1 MVIRNWL
8 LVIGM
13 YGCLT
18 VQAQSTSTA
27 YTFRIRY
34 EDYSIFANA
43 RFIINGQQLATDPQ
57 GIIKTS
63 LKSSAIIADVQSADP
78 RVYQVKYPVD
88 GHVILPKDAGTL
100 VDIFIARPSADVAKT
115 LSAQMDRSQAKM
127 ESALVKKIE
136 DQSNKTYK
144 DIIALLSK
152 TSVNKSVLMKGR
164 LEFLPLI
171 TQALNEYLNDARN
184 FNDAFL
190 AVGNSPDK
198 DAVVKQLEQS
208 IYSYNKIYELIN
220 TNKSTYEQAI
230 ATYWNSRELSL
241 KFSSLVDY
249 TLDKI
254 HKPYILEVNYT
265 YINRINQYL
274 EIRNRK
280 EKNAAKTALQ
290 TDIQTYNASL
300 DRRLT
305 ALGERVS
312 AFITLLNNNQI
323 ATN

>member
-1 MVIRNWL
+1 MAIRLWLSVISL
-8 LVIGM
+8 ICSLETM
-13 YGCLT
+13 
-18 VQAQSTSTA
+18 AQSISTA

-34 EDYSIFANA
+34 EDYSIFASA

-63 LKSSAIIADVQSADP
+63 LKSTSIIADVQSADP

-88 GHVILPKDAGTL
+88 GHVILPKDAATM
-100 VDIFIARPSADVAKT
+100 VDIFIARPSADVVKT
-115 LSAQMDRSQAKM
+115 LSAQMDRSQVKM

-136 DQSNKTYK
+136 EQSSRTYK
-144 DIIALLSK
+144 DIIGLLSK
-152 TSVNKSVLMKGR
+152 TSVNNAVLTKGR

-171 TQALNEYLNDARN
+171 TQALNQYLNDARN

-198 DAVVKQLEQS
+198 DAVIRQLEQS
-208 IYSYNKIYELIN
+208 VYSYNEIYELIN

-249 TLDKI
+249 TLDEI
-254 HKPYILEVNYT
+254 HKPYVLEVNYT

-274 EIRNRK
+274 EIKNRK
-280 EKNAAKTALQ
+280 EKNAAKTVLKS
-290 TDIQTYNASL
+290 DIQTYNASL
-300 DRRLT
+300 SRRLT

-312 AFITLLNNNQI
+312 AFITLLNNNPI